1 MRSLNAR
8 LVAGLLAVTAVGLT
22 LMGVVSATVLRG
34 YLLHRVNNQ
43 LVAVR
48 RNPQLARTLDAGAP
62 GRYIVLTVT
71 PDGRVWASGTG
82 YPDPTRALDSA
93 RRLGPDPLFA
103 EARQGRPFRL
113 GGMRAIARVKPR
125 GGRNLVVVADPLTEV
140 HAAVAGLLVVESITG
155 VVLLGLVALLG
166 RGLVRRGLA
175 PLSRMAA
182 TAHGIA
188 SGGDLSARMEESPS
202 EVGRLAGAI
211 NVMLGRMEQAFL
223 ARLRSEAKVREFAA
237 DASHELRT
245 PLTTIRGYSDLYE
258 QGAVSAEEA
267 MRRIS
272 GEAARMGGL
281 VEELLEL
288 ARLDKGSALA
298 PAPTDL
304 ATLAREA
311 VADAA
316 AVEPDRPIDLE
327 GPDSLMTVADE
338 ARIRQILANLL
349 ANVRAHTPPR
359 TPTTVRLGPTDSTVV
374 LEVADEGPGMTPEE
388 AARAFHRFHHA
399 QGSDGSG
406 LGLAIVAA
414 IAAAHGGQAGLRS
427 APGAGTVVRVEL
439 PRLAPRPQPG
449 DNSPHTDPTG
459 G

>member
-1 MRSLNAR
+1 MRSLNSR

-22 LMGVVSATVLRG
+22 LMGLASALALRT

-43 LVAVR
+43 LEAVR
-48 RNPQLARTLDAGAP
+48 RNPRLAVTVDNGVS
-62 GRYIVLTVT
+62 GRYVVLHVT
-71 PDGRVWASGTG
+71 PAGRVWAAGNG
-82 YPDPTRALDSA
+82 YPDPNRALERA
-93 RRLGPDPLFA
+93 RLLGQSRLLA
-103 EARQGRPFRL
+103 EGRRGKPFRF
-113 GGMRAIARVKPR
+113 GGMRAIARAGPR
-125 GGRNLVVVADPLTEV
+125 GNATVIVDPLTDV
-140 HAAVAGLLVVESITG
+140 HATVAGLVVAESATGLVV
-155 VVLLGLVALLG
+155 LGLVALLG
-166 RGLVRRGLA
+166 RGLVRRGLS

-188 SGGDLSARMEESPS
+188 GGGNLSARMEESPS

-211 NVMLGRMEQAFL
+211 NVMLGRIEQAFL

-237 DASHELRT
+237 EASHELRT

-272 GEAARMGGL
+272 GEAGRMGRL
-281 VEELLEL
+281 VDELLEL
-288 ARLDKGSALA
+288 ARLDKGSALS
-298 PAPTDL
+298 PEPVDL
-304 ATLAREA
+304 ASLAREA
-311 VADAA
+311 AADAT
-316 AVEPDRPIDLE
+316 AVEPDRPVRLE
-327 GPDSLMTVADE
+327 VPDSLVTMADE

-359 TPTTVRLGPTDSTVV
+359 TPATVRLARTHSAVV

-388 AARAFHRFHHA
+388 AARAFDRFHHA
-399 QGSDGSG
+399 QGSGGSG

-414 IAAAHGGQAGLRS
+414 IAAAHGGQAALRS
-427 APGAGTVVRVEL
+427 MPGAGTVVRVEL
-439 PRLAPRPQPG
+439 PRVAP
-449 DNSPHTDPTG
+449 NSGATG